1 MTNHAMLVQAHSQ
14 CGGQGFDPPSAPPI
28 ESRHLNNLAS
38 DRQLGPISEL
48 ANIWPKIMK
57 PNGKEPY
64 AMGLDV
70 KARAGVT
77 VASISIS
84 LSLSRSRAMRRAGAP
99 TMDLIR
105 PSDSRSFCQAA
116 VLLFVF
122 FCIHQ
127 TLR

>member
-1 MTNHAMLVQAHSQ
+1 MQWWSKPVRNAEVRGSTPLCSTNN
-14 CGGQGFDPPSAPPI
+14 
-28 ESRHLNNLAS
+28 SRHLNNLAS
-38 DRQLGPISEL
+38 DPQLGPIPEL
-48 ANIWPKIMK
+48 ANIWQKIMTR
-57 PNGKEPY
+57 NGKEPY